1 MNNGM
6 KQPFILLQQLLP
18 QHLLSRLVGSIADS
32 QWPPLKNFLIS
43 VFVRAFGV
51 DLTEAAHPHKSAY
64 PSFNAFFTRALKP
77 GIRPVNGAI
86 SSPADGTV
94 SMAGHLHGNQL
105 IQAKGIN
112 YSLEKLLGQH
122 VPAFENGSF
131 ITIYLSP
138 RDYHRVHMPVSGTP
152 TSARYVPGKLFSV
165 NARTTAQVPD
175 LFANNERLITMIET
189 QTSTVALIMVGAM
202 IVAGIK
208 PVWRDTP
215 YPPRVS
221 QVDTFEKPQQLDQGA
236 ELGHFE
242 MGSTVILLFPEKLEF
257 KVSQGE
263 HIKLGQALV

>member
-1 MNNGM
+1 M
-6 KQPFILLQQLLP
+6 KQPFILLQRLLP
-18 QHLLSRLVGSIADS
+18 QHLLSRLVGRIAGC
-32 QWPPLKNFLIS
+32 QWPPLKNLLIS

-77 GIRPVNGAI
+77 GIRPVGGAI

-94 SMAGHLHGNQL
+94 SMAGHLDGNQL

-122 VPAFENGSF
+122 TPEFENGSF
-131 ITIYLSP
+131 VTIYLSP
-138 RDYHRVHMPVSGTP
+138 RDYHRVHMPVAGTP
-152 TSARYVPGKLFSV
+152 TSAHYIPGKLFSV
-165 NARTTAQVPD
+165 NARTTAHVPN
-175 LFANNERLITMIET
+175 LFANNERLVTMIQT
-189 QTSTVALIMVGAM
+189 QMGTVALIMVGAM

-208 PVWRDTP
+208 PVWRDTT
-215 YPPRVS
+215 YLPRNSHVE
-221 QVDTFEKPQQLDQGA
+221 TFEEPQQLDQGA

-242 MGSTVILLFPEKLEF
+242 MGSTVIALFPEKLEF
-257 KVSQGE
+257 RVSPGE